1 MNILPK
7 PLLLLCA
14 LIGLGLL
21 SSGCQTSAPRI
32 TAVEYKGAPL
42 PSILG
47 LQQEFL
53 SQPDLM
59 TRYLRLSELEAQA
72 LALAADEPLRLGS
85 VGSAILE
92 IYPASYTGHFVL
104 EKFYRDLESSEAQQL
119 HAAWLRHIRE
129 TTIGDADGSTDAPY
143 KVMSINDARTF
154 LAMQGLRETGALYQ
168 SNAETALGLTMLARE
183 NAQAPLRTQ
192 QFDLTSILQPLTAD
206 LAGAQTVQPNN
217 PWPLLR
223 ELASSRNS
231 AAQASIGT
239 FLAKQRRFEAA
250 LGWLEVAA
258 RPGNLFANSLLARI
272 YWFKAGTAQKQ
283 EQQQSATDSDDAQPT
298 AEEFKQMALENHL
311 QAVALGSA
319 DSMYSLG
326 RLYIEEFFGPGN
338 NAEGITLLEQA
349 GRLGKAEALLYL
361 GHQFRTGQ
369 RLEANPTAAKDYLE
383 QAAAL
388 QNPTAIISY
397 ARYLTTAT
405 GQENISAHERLMPW
419 LLELA
424 DTDHAEAMVVLGNL
438 SARGIAVPKS
448 SRRALKWYKKAVRN
462 AGSHHH
468 GAAEIINEVSWTL
481 ATTPINSLRDSRYAR
496 TIMDK
501 LMAADEAARD
511 RPEYLDTWA
520 TTYAANGDFVTAI
533 DKQQQ
538 AISKAE
544 EQQRDDVLEILR
556 MHLSKFKAGDR
567 IVDQVP

>member
-7 PLLLLCA
+7 PLLVLSA

-21 SSGCQTSAPRI
+21 FSGCQTSAPRI
-32 TAVEYKGAPL
+32 TAVEYKGTPL

-206 LAGAQTVQPNN
+206 LAGTQTVQPNN

-272 YWFKAGTAQKQ
+272 YWFRAGTAQKQ
-283 EQQQSATDSDDAQPT
+283 EQQQSPTDSDDAQPT

>member
-7 PLLLLCA
+7 PLLLLSA

-21 SSGCQTSAPRI
+21 FSVCQTSAPRI
-32 TAVEYKGAPL
+32 TAVEYKGTPL

-206 LAGAQTVQPNN
+206 LAGTQTVQPNN

>member
-192 QFDLTSILQPLTAD
+192 QFDLTSILQPLTTD
-206 LAGAQTVQPNN
+206 LAGAQTIQPNN

-283 EQQQSATDSDDAQPT
+283 EQQQSPTDSDDAQPT

>member
-14 LIGLGLL
+14 IIGLGLL

-53 SQPDLM
+53 FQPDLM

-192 QFDLTSILQPLTAD
+192 QFDLTPILQPLTAD
-206 LAGAQTVQPNN
+206 LAGAQTIQPNN

-272 YWFKAGTAQKQ
+272 YWFRAGTAQKQ
-283 EQQQSATDSDDAQPT
+283 EQQQSPTDSDDAQPT

>member
-119 HAAWLRHIRE
+119 HATWLRHIRE

-192 QFDLTSILQPLTAD
+192 QFDLTPILQPLTAD
-206 LAGAQTVQPNN
+206 LAGAQTIQPNN

-272 YWFKAGTAQKQ
+272 YWFRAGTAQKQ
-283 EQQQSATDSDDAQPT
+283 EQQQSPTDSDDAQPT

>member
-206 LAGAQTVQPNN
+206 LAGAQTIQPNN

-231 AAQASIGT
+231 AAKASIGT

-272 YWFKAGTAQKQ
+272 YWFRAGTAQKQ
-283 EQQQSATDSDDAQPT
+283 EQQQSPTDSDDAQPT

>member
-119 HAAWLRHIRE
+119 HATWLRHIRK

-192 QFDLTSILQPLTAD
+192 QFDLTPILQPLTAD
-206 LAGAQTVQPNN
+206 LAGAQTIQPNN

-272 YWFKAGTAQKQ
+272 YWFRAGTAQKQ
-283 EQQQSATDSDDAQPT
+283 EQQQSPTDSDDAQPT

>member
-206 LAGAQTVQPNN
+206 LAGAQTIQPNN

-272 YWFKAGTAQKQ
+272 YWFRAGTAQKQ
-283 EQQQSATDSDDAQPT
+283 EQQQSPTDSDDAQPT

>member
-119 HAAWLRHIRE
+119 HAAWLRHILE

-206 LAGAQTVQPNN
+206 LAGAQTIQPNN

-272 YWFKAGTAQKQ
+272 YWFRAGTAQKQ
-283 EQQQSATDSDDAQPT
+283 EQQQSPTDSDDAQPT

>member
-7 PLLLLCA
+7 PLHLLCA

-32 TAVEYKGAPL
+32 TAVEHKGAPL

-206 LAGAQTVQPNN
+206 LAGAQTIQPNN

-250 LGWLEVAA
+250 LGWA
-258 RPGNLFANSLLARI
+258 RGR
-272 YWFKAGTAQKQ
+272 GTA
-283 EQQQSATDSDDAQPT
+283 
-298 AEEFKQMALENHL
+298 
-311 QAVALGSA
+311 
-319 DSMYSLG
+319 
-326 RLYIEEFFGPGN
+326 
-338 NAEGITLLEQA
+338 
-349 GRLGKAEALLYL
+349 GKPVCE
-361 GHQFRTGQ
+361 
-369 RLEANPTAAKDYLE
+369 
-383 QAAAL
+383 
-388 QNPTAIISY
+388 
-397 ARYLTTAT
+397 
-405 GQENISAHERLMPW
+405 
-419 LLELA
+419 
-424 DTDHAEAMVVLGNL
+424 
-438 SARGIAVPKS
+438 
-448 SRRALKWYKKAVRN
+448 
-462 AGSHHH
+462 
-468 GAAEIINEVSWTL
+468 
-481 ATTPINSLRDSRYAR
+481 
-496 TIMDK
+496 
-501 LMAADEAARD
+501 
-511 RPEYLDTWA
+511 
-520 TTYAANGDFVTAI
+520 
-533 DKQQQ
+533 
-538 AISKAE
+538 
-544 EQQRDDVLEILR
+544 
-556 MHLSKFKAGDR
+556 
-567 IVDQVP
+567 

>member
-7 PLLLLCA
+7 PLLLLSA

-21 SSGCQTSAPRI
+21 FSGCQTSAPRI
-32 TAVEYKGAPL
+32 TAVEYKGTPL

-206 LAGAQTVQPNN
+206 LAGTQTVQPNN

>member
-53 SQPDLM
+53 FQPDLM

-129 TTIGDADGSTDAPY
+129 TIIGDANGSTDAPY

-272 YWFKAGTAQKQ
+272 YWFRAGTAQKQ
-283 EQQQSATDSDDAQPT
+283 EQQQSPTDSDDAQPT

>member
-206 LAGAQTVQPNN
+206 LAGTQTVQPNN

-272 YWFKAGTAQKQ
+272 YWFRAGTAQKQ
-283 EQQQSATDSDDAQPT
+283 EQQQSPTDSDDAQPT

>member
-7 PLLLLCA
+7 PLLLLSA

-21 SSGCQTSAPRI
+21 FSGCQTSAPRI
-32 TAVEYKGAPL
+32 TAVEYKGTPL

-53 SQPDLM
+53 FQPDLM

-283 EQQQSATDSDDAQPT
+283 EQQQSPTDSDDAQPT

-326 RLYIEEFFGPGN
+326 RLYIEEFFGPGK

>member
-7 PLLLLCA
+7 PLLLLSA

-21 SSGCQTSAPRI
+21 FSGCQTSAPRI
-32 TAVEYKGAPL
+32 TAVEYKGTPL

-129 TTIGDADGSTDAPY
+129 TTIGDEDGSTDAPY

-206 LAGAQTVQPNN
+206 LAGTQTVQPNN

>member
-7 PLLLLCA
+7 PLLLLSA

-32 TAVEYKGAPL
+32 TAVEYKDAPL

-206 LAGAQTVQPNN
+206 LAGAQTIQPNN

-272 YWFKAGTAQKQ
+272 YWFRAGTAQKQ
-283 EQQQSATDSDDAQPT
+283 EQQQSPTDSDDAQPT

>member
-7 PLLLLCA
+7 PLLLLSA

-21 SSGCQTSAPRI
+21 FSGCQTSAPRI
-32 TAVEYKGAPL
+32 TSVEYKGTPL

-129 TTIGDADGSTDAPY
+129 TTIGDEDGSTDAPY

>member
-1 MNILPK
+1 MNILRQ
-7 PLLLLCA
+7 PLLSLCA
-14 LIGLGLL
+14 LVGLGLL
-21 SSGCQTSAPRI
+21 LGGCQTSAPRP
-32 TAVEYKGAPL
+32 TAVEYNGTPL
-42 PSILG
+42 PSIMG

-53 SQPDLM
+53 SQPDVM

-104 EKFYRDLESSEAQQL
+104 EKFYRDLESTDAQQL
-119 HAAWLRHIRE
+119 HAAWLRHLRN
-129 TTIGDADGSTDAPY
+129 TTVGEADGSTDAPY
-143 KVMSINDARTF
+143 KLMSINDARAF
-154 LAMQGLRETGALYQ
+154 LAMQGSLETGALYQ
-168 SNAETALGLTMLARE
+168 SNAETPLGLTMLARE

-192 QFDLTSILQPLTAD
+192 QFDLSSILRPLTED
-206 LAGAQTVQPNN
+206 LAGAQTIQPNN

-223 ELASSRNS
+223 ELASSKNS

-239 FLAKQRRFEAA
+239 FLAKQRRFDAA
-250 LGWLEVAA
+250 LSWLEVAA

-272 YWFKAGTAQKQ
+272 YWFKAGSAQKQ
-283 EQQQSATDSDDAQPT
+283 EPQQNPAESDDQQPT
-298 AEEFKQMALENHL
+298 AQEFKQLALENHL
-311 QAVALGSA
+311 QAIALGSA
-319 DSMYSLG
+319 DSMYTLG
-326 RLYIEEFFGPGN
+326 RLYIEEFFGPAN
-338 NAEGITLLEQA
+338 NAEGIALLEQA

-369 RLEANPTAAKDYLE
+369 RLGANPTAAKDYLE

-388 QNPTAIISY
+388 QNPDAIISY

-496 TIMDK
+496 TLMDK

-520 TTYAANGDFVTAI
+520 TTYAATGDFVTAI

-556 MHLSKFKAGDR
+556 KHLSKFKAGDR

>member
-7 PLLLLCA
+7 PLLLLSA

-21 SSGCQTSAPRI
+21 FSGCQTSAPRI
-32 TAVEYKGAPL
+32 TAVEYKGTPL

-206 LAGAQTVQPNN
+206 LAGTQTVQPNN

-369 RLEANPTAAKDYLE
+369 RFEANPTAAKDYLE

>member
-183 NAQAPLRTQ
+183 NAQAPLRTK

-206 LAGAQTVQPNN
+206 LAGAQTIQPNN

-272 YWFKAGTAQKQ
+272 YWFRAGTAQKQ
-283 EQQQSATDSDDAQPT
+283 EQQQSPTDSDDAQPT

>member
-7 PLLLLCA
+7 PLLLLSA

-21 SSGCQTSAPRI
+21 FSGCQTSAPRI
-32 TAVEYKGAPL
+32 TAVEYKGTPL

-129 TTIGDADGSTDAPY
+129 TTIGDEDGSTDAPY

>member
-1 MNILPK
+1 MDILPK

-206 LAGAQTVQPNN
+206 LAGAQTIQPNN

-272 YWFKAGTAQKQ
+272 YWFRAGTAQKQ
-283 EQQQSATDSDDAQPT
+283 EQQQSPRDSDDAQPT

>member
-1 MNILPK
+1 MIILPK
-7 PLLLLCA
+7 PLLLLSA

-21 SSGCQTSAPRI
+21 FSGCQTSAPRL
-32 TAVEYKGAPL
+32 TAVEYKGTPL

-206 LAGAQTVQPNN
+206 LAGTQTVQPNN

>member
-72 LALAADEPLRLGS
+72 IALAADEPLRLGS

-129 TTIGDADGSTDAPY
+129 TTIRDADGSTDAPY

-206 LAGAQTVQPNN
+206 LAGAQTIQPNN

-272 YWFKAGTAQKQ
+272 YWFRAGTAQKQ
-283 EQQQSATDSDDAQPT
+283 EQQQSPTDSDDAQPT

>member
-72 LALAADEPLRLGS
+72 LALAADEPRRLGS

-206 LAGAQTVQPNN
+206 LAGAQTIQPNN

-272 YWFKAGTAQKQ
+272 YWFRAGTAQKQ
-283 EQQQSATDSDDAQPT
+283 EQQQSPTDSDDAQPT

>member
-7 PLLLLCA
+7 PLLLLSA

-21 SSGCQTSAPRI
+21 FSGCQTSAPRI
-32 TAVEYKGAPL
+32 TAVEYKGTPL

-206 LAGAQTVQPNN
+206 LAGTQTVQPNN

-283 EQQQSATDSDDAQPT
+283 EQQQSPTDSDDAQPT

>member
-7 PLLLLCA
+7 PLLLLSA

-21 SSGCQTSAPRI
+21 FSGCQTSAPRI
-32 TAVEYKGAPL
+32 TAVEYKGTPL

-119 HAAWLRHIRE
+119 HAAWLRHMRE

-206 LAGAQTVQPNN
+206 LAGTQTVQPNN

-501 LMAADEAARD
+501 LMAADKAARD

-533 DKQQQ
+533 DKQQE

>member
-7 PLLLLCA
+7 PLHLLCA

-72 LALAADEPLRLGS
+72 LALAADEPCVWARS
-85 VGSAILE
+85 VPPFWKFILQAIPV
-92 IYPASYTGHFVL
+92 ISCW
-104 EKFYRDLESSEAQQL
+104 RSSIAIWSPVKL
-119 HAAWLRHIRE
+119 SNFMPPGYATCE

-154 LAMQGLRETGALYQ
+154 LAMQGLREAGALYQ

-192 QFDLTSILQPLTAD
+192 QFDLTPILQPLTAD
-206 LAGAQTVQPNN
+206 LAGAQTIQPNN

-250 LGWLEVAA
+250 LGWLEIAA

-272 YWFKAGTAQKQ
+272 YWFRAGTAQKQ
-283 EQQQSATDSDDAQPT
+283 EQQQSPTDSDDAQPT

-311 QAVALGSA
+311 
-319 DSMYSLG
+319 
-326 RLYIEEFFGPGN
+326 
-338 NAEGITLLEQA
+338 
-349 GRLGKAEALLYL
+349 
-361 GHQFRTGQ
+361 
-369 RLEANPTAAKDYLE
+369 
-383 QAAAL
+383 
-388 QNPTAIISY
+388 
-397 ARYLTTAT
+397 
-405 GQENISAHERLMPW
+405 
-419 LLELA
+419 
-424 DTDHAEAMVVLGNL
+424 
-438 SARGIAVPKS
+438 
-448 SRRALKWYKKAVRN
+448 
-462 AGSHHH
+462 
-468 GAAEIINEVSWTL
+468 
-481 ATTPINSLRDSRYAR
+481 
-496 TIMDK
+496 
-501 LMAADEAARD
+501 
-511 RPEYLDTWA
+511 RP
-520 TTYAANGDFVTAI
+520 
-533 DKQQQ
+533 
-538 AISKAE
+538 
-544 EQQRDDVLEILR
+544 
-556 MHLSKFKAGDR
+556 
-567 IVDQVP
+567 

>member
-1 MNILPK
+1 MNFLRQ
-7 PLLLLCA
+7 PLLSFCA
-14 LIGLGLL
+14 LVGLGLL
-21 SSGCQTSAPRI
+21 LGGCQTSALRPI
-32 TAVEYKGAPL
+32 AVEHNGKPL
-42 PSILG
+42 PSVMG

-53 SQPDLM
+53 SQPDAM
-59 TRYLRLSELEAQA
+59 ARYLRLSELEAQA

-104 EKFYRDLESSEAQQL
+104 EKFYRDLESNDAQQL
-119 HAAWLRHIRE
+119 HASWLRHLGN
-129 TTIGDADGSTDAPY
+129 TAADGADGSIDAPY
-143 KVMSINDARTF
+143 RVMSINDARTF
-154 LAMQGLRETGALYQ
+154 LAMQGLLETGALYQ
-168 SNAETALGLTMLARE
+168 SNAATPLGLTMLARE
-183 NAQAPLRTQ
+183 SAQKPLRTQ
-192 QFDLTSILQPLTAD
+192 QFDLSSILQPLTKD

-223 ELASSRNS
+223 ELASNENS

-239 FLAKQRRFEAA
+239 FLAKQRRFDAA
-250 LGWLEVAA
+250 VGWLEVAA
-258 RPGNLFANSLLARI
+258 RSGNLFANSLLARI
-272 YWFKAGTAQKQ
+272 YWFKAGSAQKQ
-283 EQQQSATDSDDAQPT
+283 APQQNSAESDYPQPT
-298 AEEFKQMALENHL
+298 VQEFKQMALENHL
-311 QAVALGSA
+311 QAIALGSA
-319 DSMYSLG
+319 DSMYTLG

-349 GRLGKAEALLYL
+349 GGLGKAEALLYL

-369 RLEANPTAAKDYLE
+369 RLDANPTAAKEYLE

-388 QNPTAIISY
+388 QNPAAIISY

-405 GQENISAHERLMPW
+405 GQENISAHESLMPW

-438 SARGIAVPKS
+438 SARGIAAPKS

-520 TTYAANGDFVTAI
+520 TTYAATGDFVTAI

-544 EQQRDDVLEILR
+544 EQQRNDVLEILR
-556 MHLSKFKAGDR
+556 KHLSKFKAGDR

>member
-7 PLLLLCA
+7 PLLLLSA

-21 SSGCQTSAPRI
+21 FSGCQTSAPRI
-32 TAVEYKGAPL
+32 TAVEYKGTPL

-119 HAAWLRHIRE
+119 HAAWLRHMRE

-206 LAGAQTVQPNN
+206 LAGTQTVQPNN